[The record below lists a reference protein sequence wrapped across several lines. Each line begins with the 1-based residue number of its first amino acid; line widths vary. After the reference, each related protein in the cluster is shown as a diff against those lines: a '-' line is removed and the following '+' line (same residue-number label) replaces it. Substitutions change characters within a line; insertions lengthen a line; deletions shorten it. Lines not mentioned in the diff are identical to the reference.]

1 MAETVSIQDASRIL
15 NVSKRVIR
23 QYIHQGKL
31 NGFKQENSNG
41 RSSWVVEIPEGSWLD
56 EYREHI
62 YSVGQNTTPWWRP
75 SPDGR
80 GTVHYVESLGIE
92 EVSPLFICG
101 MFSKDIWPAIN
112 HDPQDRCDKCITA
125 ANHKG
130 LPLNSISPDSYSPNR
145 LG

>member
-1 MAETVSIQDASRIL
+1 MAEVVNIQDASRIL

-23 QYIHQGKL
+23 QYIQQGKL
-31 NGFKQENSNG
+31 TGYRQDNTNG

-62 YSVGQNTTPWWRP
+62 YSVGDATTPWWRP
-75 SPDGR
+75 TPGGT

-92 EVSPLFICG
+92 EIAPLFICG
-101 MFSKDIWPAIN
+101 MISKDIWPAIN
-112 HDPQDRCDKCITA
+112 HDPADRCAECIEA
-125 ANHKG
+125 AGTKG
-130 LPLNSISPDSYSPNR
+130 LPLDSISPNSYSPNR